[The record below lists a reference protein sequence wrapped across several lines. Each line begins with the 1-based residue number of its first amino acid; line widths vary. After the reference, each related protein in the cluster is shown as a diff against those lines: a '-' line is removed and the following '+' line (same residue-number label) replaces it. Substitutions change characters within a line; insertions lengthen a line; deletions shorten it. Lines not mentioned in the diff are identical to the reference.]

1 MSDRS
6 SEKHRAAAP
15 LCNLY
20 YYYTPSP
27 AGSSDLEEDSVAAI
41 VITSYNS
48 TYDLDGA
55 LPNAF
60 INMTCVAASGSYDR
74 VAPFMDAFLEG
85 LRIDSVLLAMWAL
98 LALVRALR
106 ARSTRS
112 RASATL
118 PSEFCL
124 GQFHI
129 RMNWS
134 NHDAITP
141 PNG

>member
-1 MSDRS
+1 MQLVLL
-6 SEKHRAAAP
+6 KF
-15 LCNLY
+15 
-20 YYYTPSP
+20 YYTPSP
-27 AGSSDLEEDSVAAI
+27 AGSSDEEDSVTAI
-41 VITSYNS
+41 VIASYNS

-60 INMTCVAASGSYDR
+60 INMTCVATSGPYYR

-98 LALVRALR
+98 LALVSALR
-106 ARSTRS
+106 AHSTRS

-118 PSEFCL
+118 PSQFCL

-141 PNG
+141 PTG